1 MLNRRILFLMRTT
14 IQIPD
19 ALLSELVAAT
29 KAKTKTSAILQ
40 AIRFYVQRQEMAR
53 LKRLSGKIRIE
64 LDWKALEELELKGH
78 ARPR

>member
-1 MLNRRILFLMRTT
+1 MRTT

-19 ALLSELVAAT
+19 GLLAELVEAT

-40 AIRFYVQRQEMAR
+40 AIRFYIQRQDMAR
-53 LKRLSGKIRIE
+53 LKKLSGKIRID
-64 LDWKALEELELKGH
+64 LDWESAEELEMKDH